1 MPLNMTWPTRNSVHP
16 ASCTCAHCNPT
27 LGSNSNVTAQ
37 MSYGRPDP
45 VHSVHVDPLV
55 VVGILCVVL
64 VVLVLGTWGI
74 VTVKRR
80 CMGER
85 GGDGVGV

>member
-1 MPLNMTWPTRNSVHP
+1 
-16 ASCTCAHCNPT
+16 
-27 LGSNSNVTAQ
+27 

-45 VHSVHVDPLV
+45 VHPVHVDPLV

-80 CMGER
+80 CVGER
-85 GGDGVGV
+85 GGDSVGV